1 MKKAPAVVA
10 ADTPPHAHS
19 SSGDDT
25 TISIVV
31 PSYNHAPY
39 VEKTLRSLFRQTL
52 QPAELFVIDDGSRD
66 DSVRIIE
73 RVLKDCPFPCE
84 LIARENRGL
93 CATLNQG
100 FSRTDNS
107 SAYFAYLGSDDLW
120 LPQFLQARVALLQSR
135 PRAVLAYG
143 NAYSIDG
150 EDRII
155 DCTSDWA
162 HYVDGDVRQMLL
174 EILAPLSPTVLYRR
188 AALPPQPWNEES
200 GLEDYELYLHLSAA
214 GEFAFDSQILSAWRQ
229 HGYNTS
235 RDLELMRRERL
246 AAQRRAATVL
256 GIGARELAE
265 FHALAGFRSAQEFM
279 RRGEKIKAVN
289 LTLQNLGGVP
299 SLSEASRMFI
309 GLLTPHRWLSSRRKR
324 QHEQASR
331 RYGSLSL

>member
-1 MKKAPAVVA
+1 MKKPPAA
-10 ADTPPHAHS
+10 SPADPPHPH

-25 TISIVV
+25 TISVVV

-52 QPAELFVIDDGSRD
+52 QPTRLLVIDDGSRD

-93 CATLNQG
+93 CATLNQS
-100 FSRTDNS
+100 FTRTGS
-107 SAYFAYLGSDDLW
+107 STYFAYLGSDDLW
-120 LPQFLQARVALLQSR
+120 LPQFLRARVALLESR

-155 DCTSDWA
+155 DCTTDWA
-162 HYVDGDVRQMLL
+162 SYVDGDVRQMLL

-188 AALPPQPWNEES
+188 AALARQLWNEET
-200 GLEDYELYLHLSAA
+200 GLEDYELYLHLSAS
-214 GEFAFDSQILSAWRQ
+214 GEFAFDPQILSAWRQ

-246 AAQRRAATVL
+246 AAQRRASISL
-256 GIGARELAE
+256 GLGARELAQ
-265 FHALAGFRSAQEFM
+265 FQALAGFRSAQEFM
-279 RRGEKIKAVN
+279 RRGEKMKAVK
-289 LTLQNLGGVP
+289 LTLQNLDGVP
-299 SLSEASRMFI
+299 GLREVSKMFI
-309 GLLTPHRWLSSRRKR
+309 GLLTPHRVLSSRRR
-324 QHEQASR
+324 RRHERAGQ
-331 RYGSLSL
+331 RYGSLPL